1 MCLQSFLLENLALVL
16 SLFLPSRWQASIFS
30 PEIFTSIWRRILQ
43 TVDSSWSWATEE
55 GMPTFSTHC
64 QRGCCALFQHYH
76 STVLSCLTKASFS
89 FLTAL
94 IYDSIFLKVRCITLI
109 YLVRVF
115 IILMVCSWA
124 FKKILMSC
132 VLFKGA
138 IISQYQLQPYHQR
151 KCYRFE
157 KNIKLESTFSHQS
170 SDKNA
175 SALNQSVTWNVD

>member
-1 MCLQSFLLENLALVL
+1 MYN
-16 SLFLPSRWQASIFS
+16 
-30 PEIFTSIWRRILQ
+30 WRRYAYILY
-43 TVDSSWSWATEE
+43 
-55 GMPTFSTHC
+55 TFSKGVLCTFP
-64 QRGCCALFQHYH
+64 AL
-76 STVLSCLTKASFS
+76 SFYCTQLLNQS
-89 FLTAL
+89 ITCLTAL
-94 IYDSIFLKVRCITLI
+94 IYDSIFLKLRCITLI

-157 KNIKLESTFSHQS
+157 KNIKLEFTFSHQS

-175 SALNQSVTWNVD
+175 SALNQSVTWNVY